1 MCSSDLGFAAQM
13 SFYFLLSIV
22 PIILIISQIVTSL
35 FSRDLEEAV
44 GWLVEYTGRNLPTEV
59 ESLLT
64 GGGSGTL
71 SAVFVIVAL
80 WASSKAQFSMMRIT
94 NFVLTGG
101 KTTGKGYLK
110 DRIRAV
116 KTMGITILTI
126 IFSIVVMIYGEVILN
141 LTFKLLELN
150 ISSARIWLVLRWP
163 VAIILYFFMISYNY
177 YMLPSVKVTY
187 KSVIPGSIFSAVGL
201 LVVSGFYATYTV
213 KFARYNV
220 IYGSLATIVA
230 MLIWFYLIAWVL
242 TLGVLFNRV
251 WWETKG
257 ERKSL

>member
-1 MCSSDLGFAAQM
+1 M
-13 SFYFLLSIV
+13 
-22 PIILIISQIVTSL
+22 
-35 FSRDLEEAV
+35 
-44 GWLVEYTGRNLPTEV
+44 PT
-59 ESLLT
+59 
-64 GGGSGTL
+64 
-71 SAVFVIVAL
+71 
-80 WASSKAQFSMMRIT
+80 
-94 NFVLTGG
+94 G

-213 KFARYNV
+213 KFA
-220 IYGSLATIVA
+220 T
-230 MLIWFYLIAWVL
+230 
-242 TLGVLFNRV
+242 TD
-251 WWETKG
+251 
-257 ERKSL
+257 RKSVV